1 MPSKGKAVG
10 NLVKWGV
17 KYGPHVVVLAQ
28 QAKEPAMKAAQ
39 TALDRQKARRRAIE
53 HAATVREGTVL
64 KTFDPRADHSEP
76 VWVVFSG
83 DDPIAAHPTS
93 TTPIAELIAQQ
104 RPGHPGAPGR
114 PAHARRPAQAAAPA
128 PAQARAV
135 TLLVAGDRRRP
146 APARR
151 APCGPGSP
159 ATTPQVKAERIWGA
173 EGPRW
178 FTPDD
183 PIWRV
188 HADAA
193 MFPGGIRAL
202 LLQSLHPLA
211 MAGVA
216 GHSGYK
222 GDPWGRLQRTSE
234 FLATTTFGTID
245 HAQEQIARVRSI
257 HDRVRGKAADGRP
270 YSAGDPHLL
279 AWVHVDRGRQLPH
292 RLPALRRAAT
302 DRRRGRP
309 LRRAERRRRRAPS
322 GCVDPP
328 TTVAELRA
336 TIEGYRP
343 ELESTAAA
351 REAARFLLVHPPLP
365 LAARPGYAALAAG
378 AVAML
383 PRWARRPLRLPWL
396 PVTERFVGGRSAGWP
411 RRPCAGRCPTR
422 PTNGARAPPSV
433 RGTSVLTAASAS
445 RPGPSPGTW
454 AARAV

>member
-1 MPSKGKAVG
+1 MT
-10 NLVKWGV
+10 L
-17 KYGPHVVVLAQ
+17 LAPL
-28 QAKEPAMKAAQ
+28 APVA
-39 TALDRQKARRRAIE
+39 DGARRQLASALRS
-53 HAATVREGTVL
+53 R
-64 KTFDPRADHSEP
+64 
-76 VWVVFSG
+76 
-83 DDPIAAHPTS
+83 
-93 TTPIAELIAQQ
+93 
-104 RPGHPGAPGR
+104 
-114 PAHARRPAQAAAPA
+114 
-128 PAQARAV
+128 
-135 TLLVAGDRRRP
+135 VAGTD
-146 APARR
+146 A
-151 APCGPGSP
+151 
-159 ATTPQVKAERIWGA
+159 QVKAERIWGA

-234 FLATTTFGTID
+234 FLATTTFGTIE

-270 YSAGDPHLL
+270 YSASDPHLL
-279 AWVHVDRGRQLPH
+279 AWVHATEADSFLTAYQRYAVTPLSAAEADRYVEQGGIVAR
-292 RLPALRRAAT
+292 AL
-302 DRRRGRP
+302 GV
-309 LRRAERRRRRAPS
+309 
-322 GCVDPP
+322 VDPP
-328 TTVAELRA
+328 TTVAALRA

-343 ELESTAAA
+343 ELASTAAA

-383 PRWARRPLRLPWL
+383 PRWARQPLRLPWL
-396 PVTERFVGGRSAGWP
+396 PVTERLVGRPLGGVATSTVRWAMADATDE
-411 RRPCAGRCPTR
+411 RR
-422 PTNGARAPPSV
+422 RAAER
-433 RGTSVLTAASAS
+433 RGTSV
-445 RPGPSPGTW
+445 
-454 AARAV
+454 